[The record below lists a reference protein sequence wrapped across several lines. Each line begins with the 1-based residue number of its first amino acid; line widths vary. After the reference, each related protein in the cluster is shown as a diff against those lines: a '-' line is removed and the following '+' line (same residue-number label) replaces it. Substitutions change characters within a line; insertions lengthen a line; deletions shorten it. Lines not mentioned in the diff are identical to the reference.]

1 MFCFVFVFFKF
12 LLLKPAAPNK
22 HRASHTAQLSNQTGD
37 YLGQGPSWPNYSQL
51 ASTVSLGAHRP
62 LCACHFIL
70 ISPSDFK
77 HPCPSWCCSILPVWQ
92 ERELLIWLSSTDLA
106 AGAGRHWARDCSSP
120 GPCSG
125 PRDPLSQS
133 NLLTNCS
140 SMSSTILASSLHI
153 CWDTAG
159 CSLCSL
165 SYTVSK

>member
-1 MFCFVFVFFKF
+1 MARLFS
-12 LLLKPAAPNK
+12 LLQ
-22 HRASHTAQLSNQTGD
+22 ASPGSPISVVMT
-37 YLGQGPSWPNYSQL
+37 QL
-51 ASTVSLGAHRP
+51 ASTISAGEHHPCASLTSSLFP
-62 LCACHFIL
+62 
-70 ISPSDFK
+70 PSDFK
-77 HPCPSWCCSILPVWQ
+77 HPGPSGCCSILPVWQ